1 MYEVK
6 VFGFDKRQYTETF
19 FPVTVFRI
27 PCNIPEVYLPVNFT
41 AYDRLDQMPTIK
53 KSQEFQTEAK
63 VELLCNETIPTS
75 IEWLVYKM
83 DLVKDPLSEVG
94 MKESLTE
101 YPIKETV
108 PSYNQL
114 QLNMPPRT
122 LEKGVYKLVFKFEVK
137 ILHEKL
143 LHPNHINCFLLD

>member
-1 MYEVK
+1 M
-6 VFGFDKRQYTETF
+6 
-19 FPVTVFRI
+19 
-27 PCNIPEVYLPVNFT
+27 PVNYT

-63 VELLCNETIPTS
+63 VALVCNRTIPTTM
-75 IEWLVYKM
+75 EWLVYQIE
-83 DLVKDPLSEVG
+83 LVKDPLSEVG

-114 QLNMPPRT
+114 QLNMPQRT
-122 LEKGVYKLVFKFEVK
+122 LEKGVYKLVFKFEVRFFTTFQPK
-137 ILHEKL
+137 VLKYLVSTIYL
-143 LHPNHINCFLLD
+143 

>member
-1 MYEVK
+1 M
-6 VFGFDKRQYTETF
+6 
-19 FPVTVFRI
+19 
-27 PCNIPEVYLPVNFT
+27 PVNYT

-63 VELLCNETIPTS
+63 VALVCNRTIPTTM
-75 IEWLVYKM
+75 EWLVYQIE
-83 DLVKDPLSEVG
+83 LVKDPLSEVG

-114 QLNMPPRT
+114 QLNMPQRT

-137 ILHEKL
+137 FSLLFQLKVEKYYL
-143 LHPNHINCFLLD
+143 TLD

>member
-1 MYEVK
+1 M
-6 VFGFDKRQYTETF
+6 
-19 FPVTVFRI
+19 
-27 PCNIPEVYLPVNFT
+27 PVNYT

-63 VELLCNETIPTS
+63 VALLCNKTIPTS
-75 IEWLVYKM
+75 MEWLVFQIE
-83 DLVKDPLSEVG
+83 LVKDPLSEVG

-122 LEKGVYKLVFKFEVK
+122 LEKGVYKLVFIFEVRFSASFSIK
-137 ILHEKL
+137 VHKYYL
-143 LHPNHINCFLLD
+143 PLD